1 MPFTKP
7 SQDELDRIAEQVLAV
22 LRQDATHPLA
32 DPRGMTF
39 LDMERTASAIGKRIS
54 TRLTEESLKAHA
66 ADQPERA
73 SCPQCSRPCG
83 LTRKKRI
90 VTTPDGPIEYLEPAA
105 HCVECR
111 RDFFPDASRITA
123 GRTGV

>member
-22 LRQDATHPLA
+22 LRQDAVRPLA
-32 DPRGMTF
+32 DPHGLTF
-39 LDMERTASAIGKRIS
+39 MDIERMSSAIGKRIS
-54 TRLTEESLKAHA
+54 TRLTEESLKVHA
-66 ADQPERA
+66 ADQPERIA
-73 SCPQCSRPCG
+73 CPQCSRPCG

-90 VTTPDGPIEYLEPAA
+90 VTTPDGPIEYFEPAA

-111 RDFFPDASRITA
+111 RDFFPDASPIAAR
-123 GRTGV
+123 

>member
-7 SQDELDRIAEQVLAV
+7 SQVELDRLAEQVLAV
-22 LRQDATHPLA
+22 LRQDANHPLA
-32 DPRGMTF
+32 DPHGMTF
-39 LDMERTASAIGKRIS
+39 LDIERTASAIGKRIS
-54 TRLTEESLKAHA
+54 TRLTEESLKVHA
-66 ADQPERA
+66 TDQPERSA
-73 SCPQCSRPCG
+73 CPQCSRPCG

-90 VTTPDGPIEYLEPAA
+90 ITTPDGPIEYREPAA

-111 RDFFPDASRITA
+111 RDFFPDASRIAA

>member
-7 SQDELDRIAEQVLAV
+7 SPDELDRIADQVLAV
-22 LRQDATHPLA
+22 LRHDTNHPLA
-32 DPRGMTF
+32 DPHGMTF
-39 LDMERTASAIGKRIS
+39 LDIERTASAIGKRIS

-66 ADQPERA
+66 ADQPDRA
-73 SCPQCSRPCG
+73 SCPACGRPCS

-90 VTTPDGPIEYLEPAA
+90 VTTPDGPIDYYEPAA

-111 RDFFPDASRITA
+111 RDFFPDTPRIAA
-123 GRTGV
+123 GRASV